1 MKKKYNRP
9 TMQTIDF
16 VTCNM
21 LAHSPYSID
30 SNEFEFNGN
39 ASDWDIQEA
48 DINDNGLWE
57 LW

>member
-1 MKKKYNRP
+1 
-9 TMQTIDF
+9 MQTIDF